1 MYRKRTVALICM
13 LMCLLTVPV
22 NAYNTDSAYEQTE
35 IMPRMTYIND
45 AKCYFYIEDSVAS
58 VEAFVRGYPS
68 TATKCEITVEL
79 QEKSFLRWKTIE
91 TWSDEQDGSRAD
103 IYESVEVTEGNSY
116 RTVTTV
122 TVWSGTESETKSLT
136 SDTIVA

>member
-1 MYRKRTVALICM
+1 MYRKRTAALICM

-22 NAYNTDSAYEQTE
+22 SAYNTDSAYEQPE

-45 AKCYFYIEDSVAS
+45 ADCYFYIKDGVAS

-79 QEKSFLRWKTIE
+79 QEKSLLRWKTIE
-91 TWSDEQDGSRAD
+91 TWSDEQDGRRAE
-103 IYESVEVTEGNSY
+103 ISKSVEVTEGNSY
-116 RTVTTV
+116 QTVTTV
-122 TVWSGTESETKSLT
+122 TV
-136 SDTIVA
+136 